1 MDSSNHN
8 MQTLF
13 LQLGLPNRLED
24 IQSFIESH
32 KGLAGDIRLSQAN
45 FWNPSQAAFL
55 HEAIEEDSDWCEI
68 VDELDNRL
76 RD

>member
-8 MQTLF
+8 MPTLF
-13 LQLGLPNRLED
+13 LQLGLPNRPED
-24 IQSFIESH
+24 IQSFMDAH
-32 KGLAGDIRLSQAN
+32 KGLAGDIPLSQAD
-45 FWNPSQAAFL
+45 FWNPAQAAFL